1 MVAVRRREEIEKL
14 AESAR
19 IVAGALSMVEGLI
32 ADGVTTKRLDERIE
46 QFVRD
51 HGATPSFKGYR
62 GYPASACI
70 SVNDVVVHG
79 IPSDRVV
86 LREGDIVSVDIGAY
100 KAGYHGDGAWTFPV
114 GQVSD
119 DALRL
124 MDVTRGALLE
134 GISQA
139 RAGNRVGD
147 ISHAVQTFVEA
158 RGYSVVRMLVG
169 HGIGSRLHEEPQ
181 VPNFGSADQGPVLVP
196 GNVICIEPMVNA
208 GGFDVY
214 TQEDDWTVVTRDH
227 SLSAHFEHEVVITE
241 DGPCVLTVPG
251 PGGPD
256 GTGSGRKAKQ

>member
-19 IVAGALSMVEGLI
+19 IVAGALSMVQELI
-32 ADGVTTKRLDERIE
+32 AEGVTTRQLDEQIE
-46 QFVRD
+46 AYVRD

-62 GYPASACI
+62 GYPASTCI
-70 SVNDVVVHG
+70 SVNEVVVHG

-86 LREGDIVSVDIGAY
+86 LRKGDIVSVDIGAY

-114 GQVSD
+114 GEISE
-119 DALRL
+119 DAARL
-124 MDVTRGALLE
+124 LDVTRGALAA
-134 GISQA
+134 GIGQA
-139 RAGNRVGD
+139 RAGRRVGD

-158 RGYSVVRMLVG
+158 QGFSVVRMLVG

-181 VPNFGSADQGPVLVP
+181 VPNFGSPQQGPVLVP

-214 TQEDDWTVVTRDH
+214 TKDDDWTVVTRDH

-241 DGPCVLTVPG
+241 DEARVLTVPG
-251 PGGPD
+251 PGGLS
-256 GTGSGRKAKQ
+256 GIGSGKGAA